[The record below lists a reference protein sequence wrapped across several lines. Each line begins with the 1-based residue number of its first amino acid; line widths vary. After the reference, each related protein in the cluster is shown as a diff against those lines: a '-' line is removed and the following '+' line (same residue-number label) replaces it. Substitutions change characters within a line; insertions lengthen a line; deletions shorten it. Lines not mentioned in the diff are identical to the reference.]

1 MPSSGG
7 PRAPFRFVL
16 LVLAL
21 SLWVAGC
28 AVHAGEPGARALAA
42 SAGVPPPAPGHLF
55 AVLLNGGGRKEINY
69 QSHLHHI
76 RRAYE
81 LLRED
86 GVPAANITVFS
97 ADGADPAPDLATR
110 EHDDVPGFWVLPQWT
125 QNALRAPITYVD
137 STVEG
142 ATLQAATKD
151 ALRAWFAE
159 AKTRIAP
166 GDTLLFY
173 VTDHGERNK
182 ENEQNNTIS
191 LWNETLSVD
200 ELRELIAG
208 LDPRI
213 RVVMLMSQCFSGSF
227 AYVIHP
233 EADATPSGNVC
244 GYFSTTADRRAYGCY
259 PENRG
264 KDGIGHSFH
273 FLEAVAGLDRFPA
286 AEASVLVTDRTPDIP
301 NSTLDV
307 YLAARL
313 TAAATAAGYVVPAP
327 TASPAAAPAPA
338 DRKDAPAAA
347 PEAEAAPAV
356 DPGMVKLAD
365 ELLAEAWRDRGAWEA
380 DLRLLD
386 RIGASFGTFSPRSL
400 GELEEQARVLPEFSS
415 RLATYADRWNQAFDA
430 LKIEILRE
438 FVKEHPAW
446 KKRFDAGAAK
456 ALDAEGRKKM
466 LHELLA
472 DLVPFAGRDAARHAR
487 LKLLK
492 RKAADASAASY
503 RAEVRLGA
511 VLRLRTHLT
520 SMAGRVYMATRAT
533 PEERAAFERL
543 AACEDLALGGAIDTN
558 TPAALAFGESFP
570 PLAEER
576 RLVEEL
582 MPAYMGIYFRPLDEA
597 QQKKWNASQ
606 GAVAVQTVNE
616 GSPAE
621 AAGLKV
627 GDIILGPPGA
637 LFKEPTQVREW
648 TMRSEI
654 GVDYELATLRDGTP
668 RTITLRPG
676 PYPLELPKLPGPPKV
691 GAVAPSLDIQVV
703 RGEDQLSKDRPDLL
717 YFWATWCVICKHA
730 LPEIM
735 TFAKERGVDL
745 IAITDE
751 DPDLVRKFIAD
762 QKEPFP
768 EIVAIDPHRVT
779 FQGYGVSGTPSFVI
793 VDPEGV
799 VRLYQT
805 GFTVEAGLRVDGWT
819 YNGRKRAAAPVADP
833 SPAKKR

>member
-1 MPSSGG
+1 VPSSVGC
-7 PRAPFRFVL
+7 RLRRFVVAAL
-16 LVLAL
+16 LVPWLGA
-21 SLWVAGC
+21 AGC
-28 AVHAGEPGARALAA
+28 AVHAGAQTPRALD
-42 SAGVPPPAPGHLF
+42 AGAPPPAPGHLF
-55 AVLLNGGGRKEINY
+55 AVLLNGGARKEINY

-76 RRAYE
+76 RRAYA
-81 LLRED
+81 LLRD
-86 GVPAANITVFS
+86 QGVPAANITVFS

-110 EHDDVPGFWVLPQWT
+110 ETDDVTGFWILPQWA

-137 STVEG
+137 STVDGVALRPAKQE
-142 ATLQAATKD
+142 T
-151 ALRAWFAE
+151 LRAWFADA
-159 AKTRIAP
+159 AKRLRP

-173 VTDHGERNK
+173 VTDHGERN
-182 ENEQNNTIS
+182 EQDETTNPIS
-191 LWNETLSVD
+191 LWGEKISVS
-200 ELRELIAG
+200 ELRELFAT
-208 LDPRI
+208 LDPGV
-213 RVVMLMSQCFSGSF
+213 RVVTLMSQCFSGSF
-227 AYVIHP
+227 AHVIDGAGGALP
-233 EADATPSGNVC
+233 AGNVC

-273 FLEAVAGLDRFPA
+273 FLETLDALDRFPA
-286 AEASVLVTDRTPDIP
+286 SERSVLVTDRTPDIP

-307 YLAARL
+307 FLAARL
-313 TAAATAAGYVVPAP
+313 TKAA
-327 TASPAAAPAPA
+327 
-338 DRKDAPAAA
+338 
-347 PEAEAAPAV
+347 EAEKKEMP
-356 DPGMVKLAD
+356 KLAD
-365 ELLAEAWRDRGAWEA
+365 ELLAEAWKNRGAWEP
-380 DLRLLD
+380 DIRLLD

-400 GELEEQARVLPEFSS
+400 AELEEQARVLPEFSS

-430 LKIEILRE
+430 LKIETLRD
-438 FVKEHPAW
+438 FVKQHPEW
-446 KKRFDAGAAK
+446 KPRFEGNAIQK
-456 ALDAEGRKKM
+456 LDPEARKKM

-472 DLVPFAGRDAARHAR
+472 RLVPFASADTARHNR

-492 RKAADASAASY
+492 KKAADASAASY

-520 SMAGRVYMATRAT
+520 SMAGRVYMAWRASAD
-533 PEERAAFERL
+533 ERAAFERL
-543 AACEDLALGGAIDTN
+543 AACEDLALGGATGPVPDM
-558 TPAALAFGESFP
+558 LASNESFP

-582 MPAYMGIYFRPLDEA
+582 MPAYMGIYFRPITEA
-597 QQKKWNASQ
+597 QQKQWSARE

-627 GDIILGPPGA
+627 GDVILGPPGA
-637 LFKEPTQVREW
+637 HFTEPTQVREW

-654 GVDYELATLRDGTP
+654 GVDYPLDTLRDGAP
-668 RTITLRPG
+668 RLITLRPG

-691 GAVAPSLDIQVV
+691 GSVAPSMDVQIV
-703 RGEDQLSKDRPDLL
+703 RGEDQLSKERPDLL

-735 TFAKERGVDL
+735 AYAKEHELDV

-751 DPDLVRKFIAD
+751 DPDLVKKFLAD
-762 QKEPFP
+762 QKGPFP

-793 VDPEGV
+793 VDPDGI

-805 GFTVEAGLRVDGWT
+805 GYTADGGLHVDGWT
-819 YNGRKRAAAPVADP
+819 YNGKKRVAAPAAP
-833 SPAKKR
+833 ESPPAKKKP